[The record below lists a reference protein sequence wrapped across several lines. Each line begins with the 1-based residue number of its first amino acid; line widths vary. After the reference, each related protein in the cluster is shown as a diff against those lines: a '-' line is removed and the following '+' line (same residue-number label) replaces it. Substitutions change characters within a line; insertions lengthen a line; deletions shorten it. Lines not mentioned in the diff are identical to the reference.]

1 MNSPLLQAFTAPVVV
16 CVQTTLLENALMEW
30 SLTDQALLVVIDPAQ
45 FPIACIQFSRWL
57 PYWLKPGSQG
67 VQASS
72 LLKINPQLYQIGEP
86 ILEPIA
92 CFSSD
97 LEMDELQ
104 EQLKECNPGIIRHYA
119 LINQKQE
126 FVGLLDNQRLL
137 QYFLEQRAPYGPGSQ
152 EPQARP
158 TLLEHPHRRNA
169 TLDWMASPQSRF
181 TSEGIDSMT
190 QSKSS
195 EDSTAD
201 WQLQGLLT
209 RVTQL
214 VKENQ
219 KKDQILA
226 YISHALKTPITR
238 ILSLS
243 KLLLHPHQSPA
254 NLRQK
259 QYLTLIHQ
267 GGKQLRMMIDDMV
280 TWTQLELGEVTLK
293 KLPVK
298 SSQLGDRILSTF
310 EELVQDLPQPPRLN
324 FTPDPQIKEVMAD
337 EFWLGQMIHRLL
349 SYNLWAIGDRLS
361 DAQNYRSTPLQLE
374 LQSQGGFWISFRL
387 TNPHLTTPINL
398 TPWFSTSSHPN
409 AFPSSPTWELGLVI
423 VSQLAQLHG
432 GDLMCTVTEKEGT
445 EFTLLLPSQLLHQ
458 PSETE
463 IESSVPQKLTLL
475 CFSPGTP
482 QKGTYQEWVR
492 GCHTLKG
499 QDCRLLE
506 AEDLDQAEILARVW
520 KPHVLVFNDAG
531 LEDIQGHLNALRQS
545 ESLCYLP
552 LITLSQETTQMAN
565 QIPGLLVFPCLVSPD
580 SDLAVS
586 TLLQVIKI
594 AASQG

>member
-1 MNSPLLQAFTAPVVV
+1 
-16 CVQTTLLENALMEW
+16 MEW

-57 PYWLKPGSQG
+57 PYWLKPNSQG
-67 VQASS
+67 VQTSS

-97 LEMDELQ
+97 LEIGELQ
-104 EQLKECNPGIIRHYA
+104 EQLQQLNPAITRHYA

-137 QYFLEQRAPYGPGSQ
+137 QYFLEQSSIYGLESQ
-152 EPQARP
+152 EAPARSK
-158 TLLEHPHRRNA
+158 LLEHPQRRNP
-169 TLDWMASPQSRF
+169 TLDWLVSPQSRF
-181 TSEGIDSMT
+181 TSEGIDSMS
-190 QSKSS
+190 QSKTSQ
-195 EDSTAD
+195 DSTAD
-201 WQLQGLLT
+201 WQLQALLT

-243 KLLLHPHQSPA
+243 KLLFHPNQSLA
-254 NLRQK
+254 NPRQK

-280 TWTQLELGEVTLK
+280 TWTQLELGEVGLNQ
-293 KLPVK
+293 V
-298 SSQLGDRILSTF
+298 QLTSCQLRDRILSTF
-310 EELVQDLPQPPRLN
+310 AELVQDLPQSPRLN
-324 FTPDPQIKEVMAD
+324 FYSDPQITEVMAD
-337 EFWLGQMIHRLL
+337 EFWLGQMMNRLL
-349 SYNLWAIGDRLS
+349 SYNLWAIGD
-361 DAQNYRSTPLQLE
+361 AQHYRSTSLQLE

-387 TNPHLTTPINL
+387 TNPYLTTPINL
-398 TPWFSTSSHPN
+398 TPWFSSSSHPN
-409 AFPSSPTWELGLVI
+409 ASPSSSTWELGLVI

-432 GDLMCTVTEKEGT
+432 GDLMCSVTENEGA

-458 PSETE
+458 PSEPE
-463 IESSVPQKLTLL
+463 IDSSFPQKLTLL
-475 CFSPGTP
+475 CLSPATP

-520 KPHVLVFNDAG
+520 KPQVLVFNDAG
-531 LEDIQGHLNALRQS
+531 LNDVHSYLNALRQS

-552 LITLSQETTQMAN
+552 LITLSQETTQLAN

-580 SDLAVS
+580 SELAVS